1 MKQDELAEQSC
12 DEICI
17 HVGRILKDVMEAIVY
32 IFSLTSIRFPFLWS
46 PHSHP
51 HIYIN
56 SHELI
61 FVYHFWRASFVCSS
75 DADCHQTHSIAN
87 HLFNISY
94 SFLYYQYHCVGVVVW
109 SFRYFNTAFELSFT
123 GKLYKTLVFEFQSCV
138 NVTFFSFFSQTT
150 LLGTSWMTIVIINN
164 VFHSNKYEI
173 FGWMIPIPFFLH
185 DIWLVSTK
193 WKFSGR

>member
-61 FVYHFWRASFVCSS
+61 FVYNFWRVSFVCSS

-109 SFRYFNTAFELSFT
+109 SFRCFNTAFELSFT

-138 NVTFFSFFSQTT
+138 NVTFF
-150 LLGTSWMTIVIINN
+150 
-164 VFHSNKYEI
+164 H
-173 FGWMIPIPFFLH
+173 FFLRRH
-185 DIWLVSTK
+185 YWKLLEWRLSSSTMSSIPTSMKFLVG
-193 WKFSGR
+193 WFPFLFFCMIYG